1 MMKALMP
8 SPIGHML
15 AGVATAWAAD
25 LLPGQRSSIT
35 AQSAAGWYDRV
46 GGGLTVACAA
56 LAAAPDLDLLFG
68 VHRMMTHSLSA
79 LVVVAL
85 GASVG
90 AGISRRPIARV
101 ALTCTFAYATH
112 LMLDLLA
119 ADPGVPRG
127 IQLLWPFSR
136 TWFYSG
142 LDIFPST
149 ERNNLLSAFAIT
161 KNATALVREVAILG
175 PILIVTWLVRVKA
188 LAGLSTELA
197 RRDHPT
203 Q

>member
-1 MMKALMP
+1 MP

-25 LLPGQRSSIT
+25 LVPGDRSSKT
-35 AQSAAGWYDRV
+35 ARSEAGWYERV
-46 GGGLTVACAA
+46 GGGLTVVCAA

-68 VHRMMTHSLSA
+68 VHRTMTHSLSA
-79 LVVVAL
+79 VAVVAL
-85 GASVG
+85 CAV
-90 AGISRRPIARV
+90 AAAATTKRPVARV
-101 ALTCTFAYATH
+101 ALTCTLAYATH
-112 LMLDLLA
+112 IVLDLLA
-119 ADPGVPRG
+119 ADPGMPRG

-136 TWFYSG
+136 AWFYSG

-149 ERNNLLSAFAIT
+149 ERNNILSAFAIT

-175 PILIVTWLVRVKA
+175 PILIVAWLVRVKA

-197 RRDHPT
+197 GRNHPT